1 VFVGVQVGTPAGPLC
16 RPCSVPERLCGRARA
31 VISTEKQS
39 ILLREFYR
47 IGLNRGVRTSALPN
61 AARFTGYL
69 CVLPLLSHLHALL
82 LCC

>member
-1 VFVGVQVGTPAGPLC
+1 MFVGVQVGTPAGPLC

-47 IGLNRGVRTSALPN
+47 IGLSTVGCAH
-61 AARFTGYL
+61 
-69 CVLPLLSHLHALL
+69 LLSQTLHALRATFV
-82 LCC
+82 CCHC